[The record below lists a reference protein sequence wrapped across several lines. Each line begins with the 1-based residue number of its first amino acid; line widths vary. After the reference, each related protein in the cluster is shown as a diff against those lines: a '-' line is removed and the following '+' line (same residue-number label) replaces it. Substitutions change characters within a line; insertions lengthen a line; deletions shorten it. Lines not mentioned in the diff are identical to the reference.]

1 MSNLKNDKIKF
12 YCLNG
17 IGKDQNFLWRN
28 RIFSFLVNNNVHIC
42 YDYKIGK
49 DDEIEIIKRYISKEL
64 INNIDL
70 ASNNNYGVF
79 ICDTIDNI
87 SEHDNNILKNTIAC
101 LFGGFRKYNYDEQM
115 LLIER
120 NQIKIFFSDLFPD
133 ELIENKCNCTNYFVQ
148 NFNFIEPEIPAN
160 CENDKT
166 QKKENLII
174 SIDENNSIKKI
185 FIKALVRSGYQ
196 LIRIDSKSKLNIN
209 EIDPNYC
216 KKILFIGKSQNFYH
230 AVLKYSYEHKIFF
243 KPLEFIKLS
252 YVRKLHLI
260 QNGIFIDKY
269 NNQFE
274 TSKKSIR
281 SNIHSILKQPHVNSI
296 EHISEINNQNNYIS
310 IDSFRKCFLET
321 KDFDFKCENYYFE
334 IADYLFFECNYSIYY
349 FETKIVFNHTK
360 SNEFNKLLIND
371 IISNL
376 ILKISHITNNHS
388 QYHILSKIISYDN
401 KLFYDNLKRTL
412 NLIPTDLKDNLFKS
426 IIETI
431 ITYKLKH
438 SKIELILNL
447 LQKNTNNVLLNSRIN
462 LLLHTPKEFIVFFN
476 SLNDQSFNTSKTYA
490 LTTSLIFYFKYNYDK
505 LDNFDS
511 NLYSLVDL
519 SDDSHDSINTKF
531 LCHCLINISKND
543 FQSLNQLIE
552 NYTREN
558 SKCTHFNGIIIEI
571 IFHFL
576 NHGDLEKV
584 KILLDFVKLELLTDL
599 DLLGYISIHL
609 ILNINIPK
617 NINYD
622 INFSK
627 DMFAS
632 YIQNL
637 HSSFF
642 KFLLYAK
649 ILFFV
654 IKNKNLDIL
663 ESQISLFD
671 YKLIKT
677 INVMLHGH
685 MGKFNKCENLNG
697 LLERIM
703 HFIKLKNC

>member
-1 MSNLKNDKIKF
+1 MKIKF

-28 RIFSFLVNNNVHIC
+28 QIFNFLINNNVHIC

-49 DDEIEIIKRYISKEL
+49 DDEIEIIKRYISEEL
-64 INNIDL
+64 INNINL

-87 SEHDNNILKNTIAC
+87 SEHDNILKNTVAC
-101 LFGGFRKYNYDEQM
+101 LFGGFRKYNYNEQM

-133 ELIENKCNCTNYFVQ
+133 ELIKNKCNCTSYFIQ
-148 NFNFIEPEIPAN
+148 NFNFIEPDIPAN
-160 CENDKT
+160 CENEKN
-166 QKKENLII
+166 QKKENVII
-174 SIDENNSIKKI
+174 SIGENDSIKKI
-185 FIKALVRSGYQ
+185 LLKALIKSGYQ

-209 EIDPNYC
+209 EIDPNFC
-216 KKILFIGKSQNFYH
+216 KKILFNGKSQNFYH
-230 AVLKYSYEHKIFF
+230 AILKYSHDHKIVL
-243 KPLEFIKLS
+243 KSLEFIELS
-252 YVRKLHLI
+252 YVRKLYLM
-260 QNGIFIDKY
+260 QNGIVIDKH
-269 NNQFE
+269 NNRFK
-274 TSKKSIR
+274 TSQKSIR
-281 SNIHSILKQPHVNSI
+281 SIIHSILKQPHFNRI
-296 EHISEINNQNNYIS
+296 EHISEINNQNNYIV

-321 KDFDFKCENYYFE
+321 KEFDVKCENYYFE
-334 IADYLFFECNYSIYY
+334 IADYLFFERSYSINY

-360 SNEFNKLLIND
+360 NNEFNKFLIND
-371 IISNL
+371 IICNL
-376 ILKISHITNNHS
+376 ILKISHITNNDL
-388 QYHILSKIISYDN
+388 QYHILSKIIIYDN

-438 SKIELILNL
+438 QNIELILNHV
-447 LQKNTNNVLLNSRIN
+447 QKNTNNVLLNSRIN

-476 SLNDQSFNTSKTYA
+476 SLNDQSFNISKTYA
-490 LTTSLIFYFKYNYDK
+490 LTTSLILYFKYNYDN
-505 LDNFDS
+505 LDSYDC
-511 NLYSLVDL
+511 NLNSLVNL
-519 SDDSHDSINTKF
+519 SYDSHDSINTKF
-531 LCHCLINISKND
+531 FCQCLISISKND

-576 NHGDLEKV
+576 IHSDLEKV

-617 NINYD
+617 NINYE
-622 INFSK
+622 INLSK
-627 DMFAS
+627 DIFAS
-632 YIQNL
+632 YFQNL

-649 ILFFV
+649 ILYFV
-654 IKNKNLDIL
+654 IQNKDLDIL
-663 ESQISLFD
+663 ENQIGLFD
-671 YKLIKT
+671 YKIIKT
-677 INVMLHGH
+677 INAMLHGH
-685 MGKFNKCENLNG
+685 MGNFNKCKNLNG

-703 HFIKLKNC
+703 HFLKLKNC

>member
-1 MSNLKNDKIKF
+1 M
-12 YCLNG
+12 
-17 IGKDQNFLWRN
+17 
-28 RIFSFLVNNNVHIC
+28 
-42 YDYKIGK
+42 
-49 DDEIEIIKRYISKEL
+49 
-64 INNIDL
+64 
-70 ASNNNYGVF
+70 
-79 ICDTIDNI
+79 
-87 SEHDNNILKNTIAC
+87 
-101 LFGGFRKYNYDEQM
+101 
-115 LLIER
+115 
-120 NQIKIFFSDLFPD
+120 
-133 ELIENKCNCTNYFVQ
+133 
-148 NFNFIEPEIPAN
+148 
-160 CENDKT
+160 
-166 QKKENLII
+166 
-174 SIDENNSIKKI
+174 
-185 FIKALVRSGYQ
+185 
-196 LIRIDSKSKLNIN
+196 
-209 EIDPNYC
+209 
-216 KKILFIGKSQNFYH
+216 
-230 AVLKYSYEHKIFF
+230 
-243 KPLEFIKLS
+243 
-252 YVRKLHLI
+252 
-260 QNGIFIDKY
+260 
-269 NNQFE
+269 
-274 TSKKSIR
+274 
-281 SNIHSILKQPHVNSI
+281 
-296 EHISEINNQNNYIS
+296 
-310 IDSFRKCFLET
+310 
-321 KDFDFKCENYYFE
+321 
-334 IADYLFFECNYSIYY
+334 
-349 FETKIVFNHTK
+349 
-360 SNEFNKLLIND
+360 IND

-476 SLNDQSFNTSKTYA
+476 SLKAQSFNTSKTYA